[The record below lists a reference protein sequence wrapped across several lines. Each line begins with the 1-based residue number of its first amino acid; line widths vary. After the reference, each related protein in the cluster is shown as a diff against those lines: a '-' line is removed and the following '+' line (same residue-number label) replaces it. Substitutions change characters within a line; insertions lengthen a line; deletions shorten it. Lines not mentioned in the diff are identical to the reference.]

1 MRRIGSKYQISDHSL
16 GSGATGVVYEG
27 TDDHGNRL
35 AFKLLRDQL
44 ASNPQL
50 VQRFISERSI
60 ISGVTGPHLVTVR
73 DLVVEGSTLAIVMDF
88 VDGPNLRVWA
98 DTRKPLTPTTVAQIG
113 AAVSDALDTVHRA
126 GVVHR
131 DVKPENILMDTTM
144 ADSPKLTDFGIAQF
158 TDNASTRTTIGSGTP
173 QYIAPEIYL
182 GQPPTPAVD
191 VYALGLVMYELLCGV
206 PPYTGTSAAVMRGHL
221 ELQPSRPPG
230 VPDELWSLID
240 QMLSK
245 NPQVRPSASQCRQ
258 ALTEL
263 LPGLAHHPAAPLLHA
278 APTPTPTPITHL
290 GSGSQEGAKQGANRK
305 GLVVGGVAG
314 VAALVVIGLAFAQ
327 WPSEDSTATSGTT
340 SGATIP
346 AATGTPS
353 QASTFDPLIPDG
365 SAVAMYDFPG
375 TNFLGGNTTEIG
387 VDAQIANDTATYPNS
402 IVTSEVRNEK
412 LKLGQEFA
420 ALTMTVGMEAK
431 KSSVENCTLQAF
443 GDGGRVSN
451 TGKVNTLIDQKFTAA
466 RGPIAYDIPLQGV
479 YEMTVSVY
487 CTTTD
492 SRLVLGTPT
501 FTR

>member
-1 MRRIGSKYQISDHSL
+1 MRQIGSKYRISDHSL

-27 TDDHGNRL
+27 TDDTGNRL

-44 ASNPQL
+44 ATNPQL

-98 DTRKPLTPTTVAQIG
+98 DTNRPLTPATVAQIG

-131 DVKPENILMDTTM
+131 DVKPENILMDT
-144 ADSPKLTDFGIAQF
+144 AGSDSPKLTDFGIAQF

-182 GQPPTPAVD
+182 GQAPTPAVD

-206 PPYTGTSAAVMRGHL
+206 PPYSGTSAAVMRGHL

-263 LPGLAHHPAAPLLHA
+263 LPRLAQHPAAPLLHA
-278 APTPTPTPITHL
+278 APTPTPITRS
-290 GSGSQEGAKQGANRK
+290 GSGSQERAKQGTDRK
-305 GLVVGGVAG
+305 GLVLGGVAG
-314 VAALVVIGLAFAQ
+314 IAALAVIGLAIAL
-327 WPSEDSTATSGTT
+327 WPSQESTATSGTT
-340 SGATIP
+340 SGATTP
-346 AATGTPS
+346 AATRTPS
-353 QASTFDPLIPDG
+353 QTSTFDPLVPEG

-387 VDAQIANDTATYPNS
+387 VDAQIANDPASYPDS
-402 IVTSEVRNEK
+402 IVTSQVRDEK
-412 LKLGQEFA
+412 LKLGQEFT

-431 KSSVENCTLQAF
+431 KSPAENCRLQVF

-466 RGPIAYDIPLQGV
+466 RGPIAYNIPLEGV
-479 YEMTVSVY
+479 YEMTISVY